1 MSMSDRFDD
10 DLVSSTGEINA
21 LLEASDLLNVIFLIL
36 CNVYSCCS
44 LLVPLCIYLVETY
57 WSLLFTFVVGV
68 SLFK

>member
-44 LLVPLCIYLVETY
+44 LLVPQ
-57 WSLLFTFVVGV
+57 
-68 SLFK
+68 